1 MQPKRTTAGFLPRLV
16 LAALV
21 VAVPALPASAEGV
34 LDRAREAVRE
44 AGRKIDEAAR
54 DAGRSVRDFLTD
66 NPDLNRDILDFGRQV
81 GVPGFDQPKPQAGPG
96 ITLSTPEG
104 VPGAEVTIAATG
116 LPGDMDV
123 AVGAM
128 PPGSDMNSP
137 DGYQLLAH
145 GRTDDRGGL
154 FVTVPVPAAAPGADL
169 VFLVETAD
177 LRVRLASPPFR
188 VAAPAA
194 AITVT
199 GTLSKEGVE
208 CPALRGDDGKLY
220 TLTPRELGAFGP
232 GDRIVVKGAVAEVS
246 TCMQGIT
253 IVVSSIAAAN

>member
-1 MQPKRTTAGFLPRLV
+1 MQKPKHALAGILAVLV
-16 LAALV
+16 LAGLMAAAPSV
-21 VAVPALPASAEGV
+21 PASADSV
-34 LDRAREAVRE
+34 LDRARDAVRE
-44 AGRKIDEAAR
+44 AGRKIDQAAK

-66 NPDLNRDILDFGRQV
+66 NPDLNRDILDFGQQV
-81 GVPGFDQPKPQAGPG
+81 GVPGFEGAKPQAGPG
-96 ITLSTPEG
+96 ITLSMPAG
-104 VPGAEVTIAATG
+104 VPGAEVTIAAIG

-123 AVGAM
+123 AVGAR
-128 PPGSDMNSP
+128 PATGGAP
-137 DGYQLLAH
+137 DSYQLLAH
-145 GRTDDRGGL
+145 GHTDNRGVL
-154 FVTVPVPAAAPGADL
+154 FVTVRVPDAKPGSEV

-177 LRVRLASPPFR
+177 LRVRLASEPLKVLP
-188 VAAPAA
+188 PAA